1 MRMVI
6 PRRGLPGLDR
16 HGDPDGI
23 IPCGVPTDDG
33 CCEPRRAHP
42 PSGGGPETLRG
53 AAGRPS
59 DFREFP
65 ATYGLRIG
73 VGKIDGKRAGNPRRG
88 GACPGE
94 RRPKVPKSER
104 PGGSARDRSYLYPL
118 SNLVKRLL
126 RDKACVHKI
135 TRSNREG
142 NWTNLPHHNRTDE
155 PPLPA

>member
-6 PRRGLPGLDR
+6 PRRGLPVLGR
-16 HGDPDGI
+16 HGGPDGI
-23 IPCGVPTDDG
+23 IPWGVPTDDG

-42 PSGGGPETLRG
+42 PRGGGPETLRG

-104 PGGSARDRSYLYPL
+104 PGGSARDRAYLYPL
-118 SNLVKRLL
+118 SNSVKRPPG
-126 RDKACVHKI
+126 DKPCVPKI
-135 TRSNREG
+135 TRDHPVG
-142 NWTNLPHHNRTDE
+142 N
-155 PPLPA
+155 

>member
-94 RRPKVPKSER
+94 GPPKVPKSER
-104 PGGSARDRSYLYPL
+104 AGGAARDRSYLYPL
-118 SNLVKRLL
+118 SHPLKRDLG
-126 RDKACVHKI
+126 DKPCVPKI
-135 TRSNREG
+135 TRDNPGG
-142 NWTNLPHHNRTDE
+142 NSTYLPEHTVSAE
-155 PPLPA
+155 PPL